1 MNLAGASGL
10 KTQRRPAAIG
20 RLLDLSSQG
29 SVDVEGNTN
38 ASWPVQFIA
47 RRHRLPPAYA
57 AIIASTMFA
66 RLAFDLEG
74 ETSL

>member
-1 MNLAGASGL
+1 MNLPGASGP
-10 KTQRRPAAIG
+10 KTQRRPAATG

-29 SVDVEGNTN
+29 SVDVGGNIN
-38 ASWPVQFIA
+38 ASWPVQFFA
-47 RRHRLPPAYA
+47 RRHRLPPACA
-57 AIIASTMFA
+57 AIIASIMFA